1 MDHKLGVLSIHPC
14 IKLTFLRPTG
24 AVLFQE
30 LEVYV
35 EQIQK
40 VVEEEVLVDVRLD
53 VVWQLVHKSLIL
65 FGLDGIILVVLP
77 IVFKVYLKPFG
88 HLVGQWTVL
97 VEMGE
102 ESQPL

>member
-1 MDHKLGVLSIHPC
+1 MGIHPS
-14 IKLTFLRPTG
+14 IELALFRSTG
-24 AVLFQE
+24 RVLFQK